1 MTSRLSLAALI
12 AFTISAPHPASA
24 WGDAGHRMVC
34 RVAWDELVE
43 TPLAEVKSLLGI
55 STEEEF
61 AEACTWADQYLI
73 EHPETAPWHEVTIAK
88 SVRQVDVARDCPAPA
103 SCVLREI
110 ERNLDILK
118 SGAPREERA
127 QALKF
132 LAHFVGDA
140 HQPLRVAF
148 AEDKGGAALATT
160 FLGKP
165 STMRAMWDT
174 DMLATDPR
182 ALEDLASS
190 YHQYTP
196 LDRLFVD
203 WISDLPA
210 EWATE
215 GLWIMRTPATGYV
228 GNPGGLAFDD
238 TYVKQNLVVAH
249 DRIAK
254 AGMRLGHLLN
264 EALRAAIPK

>member
-1 MTSRLSLAALI
+1 MIFRLSAAALAA
-12 AFTISAPHPASA
+12 FTLSVPHPASA

-43 TPLAEVKSLLGI
+43 APLAEVKEILGI
-55 STEEEF
+55 TTEDQF
-61 AEACTWADQYLI
+61 ADACTWADRHLAD
-73 EHPETAPWHEVTIAK
+73 HPETASWHEVTIAK
-88 SVRQVDVARDCPAPA
+88 SVREVDIARDCSAPV
-103 SCVLREI
+103 SCSLREI

-118 SGAPREERA
+118 SGATREERA
-127 QALKF
+127 LALKF

-148 AEDKGGAALATT
+148 AEDKGGEALRTT

-165 STMRAMWDT
+165 SNMRAMWDS

-182 ALEDLASS
+182 ALEDLAGS

-203 WISDLPA
+203 WIADLPA

-215 GLWIMRTPATGYV
+215 SLWIMRTPATGYV
-228 GNPGGLAFDD
+228 GNPGGLAFDE

-254 AGMRLGHLLN
+254 AGIRLGHLLN
-264 EALRAAIPK
+264 EALRAAIPE